1 MNQVDLLI
9 SQEADESTAAI
20 ESAHSKM
27 KTMRQQFIAE
37 FQEERKVTL
46 SLETQ
51 LVASRDELQSR
62 ERAIK
67 TYEAD
72 IQDLKAKLSDAK
84 DTITELE
91 RTNATLTS
99 DDRHLKSVNAEYKL
113 KNETL
118 ELRIH
123 EIERTKAQE
132 IAQISDQI
140 RSQIQKQYEI
150 EKSQLDTRTSTL
162 RMQFENELSAM
173 QSHFK
178 KSREVFDHLS
188 EGVDR
193 STASVHGGE
202 NLHYLSNIENSNDRS
217 HIGIIASMISDFFS
231 SNSVV
236 Y

>member
-1 MNQVDLLI
+1 MNQVDLVI

-20 ESAHSKM
+20 ESAHSKI

-37 FQEERKVTL
+37 LSEERKVTL
-46 SLETQ
+46 SLESQ
-51 LVASRDELQSR
+51 LVACRDELQSR

-67 TYEAD
+67 AYESN
-72 IQDLKAKLSDAK
+72 IQDLKSKLSDAK
-84 DTITELE
+84 DQISELE
-91 RTNATLTS
+91 KSNSTLSS

-123 EIERTKAQE
+123 EIERTKAHE

-140 RSQIQKQYEI
+140 RTQIQKQYEI
-150 EKSQLDTRTSTL
+150 EKSQLDMRTSTL
-162 RMQFENELSAM
+162 RMQFENELSTM

-178 KSREVFDHLS
+178 KSREVFDNLS

-193 STASVHGGE
+193 STASAHGGE
-202 NLHYLSNIENSNDRS
+202 NLHYLSNIENNNDRS
-217 HIGIIASMISDFFS
+217 TIGTAVSNCSVFIAH
-231 SNSVV
+231 
-236 Y
+236 